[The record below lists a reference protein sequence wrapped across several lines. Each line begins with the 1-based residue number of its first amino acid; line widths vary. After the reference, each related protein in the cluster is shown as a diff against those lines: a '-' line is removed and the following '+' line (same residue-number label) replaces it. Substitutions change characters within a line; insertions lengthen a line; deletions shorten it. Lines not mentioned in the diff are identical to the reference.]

1 VRLPFPERIP
11 FRTLFFFAA
20 ALCAVQV
27 LEGTNST
34 FSLCCFFFILIA
46 GIAFN
51 IAGGLTRASG
61 AFIFFFSVLGVILGL
76 CWKAFL
82 YEPADSNLQV
92 PLLTMYVYL
101 AGISMMLVAVY
112 LSRKVTPRRALLGDI
127 LPDYKIQTAAIG
139 CTVVGFLIAFA
150 ELIAPAGEGSVVS
163 AFNQINHFFPLAIML
178 GVIHTIRRTGGRRS
192 VNAAVL
198 LSAGIYFY
206 GGLIGFSKEG
216 MLTPFVCYLLAAASQ
231 RYRLSKA
238 QIVGGILAIVFIF
251 RYLVP
256 YSQYGR
262 NFKQDTQVGNIK
274 VAYTLMTNLGQVR
287 QDYLNSTSEN
297 YERQLFSYYD
307 SPQGFFDRLQMIS
320 MDDALNQHTQQFGT
334 FGTLL
339 LIQSF
344 ENIVPHF
351 IWKNKP
357 TFLSGNTFAHEIGLL
372 GAEDDST
379 GVSFSSVSTAFHM
392 AGWIGIFIIAPAL
405 WFILFWIY
413 DSLCGDCRKAPWGLL
428 VLVLFSHAGPE
439 GDLTDIIYLFST
451 GAVGIVVASFLTAYL
466 MPIVGTLFIGPEGVG
481 LKRRA
486 PVRSVPRRLRPPPSS
501 EIESPAT

>member
-11 FRTLFFFAA
+11 FRTFFFFAA
-20 ALCAVQV
+20 TLCAVQV

-51 IAGGLTRASG
+51 TAGGLTRASG
-61 AFIFFFSVLGVILGL
+61 AYVFFFSILGVILGL

-82 YEPADSNLQV
+82 GEPADSNLQV
-92 PLLTMYVYL
+92 PLLTIYLYL

-112 LSRKVTPRRALLGDI
+112 LSRKVTLRHALLGDI

-139 CTVVGFLIAFA
+139 CTVVGFLIAFI
-150 ELIAPAGEGSVVS
+150 ELIAPGGEGTVVS

-192 VNAAVL
+192 VNTAVL

-216 MLTPFVCYLLAAASQ
+216 MLTPIVCYLLAAASQ
-231 RYRLSKA
+231 RYSLSKA
-238 QIVGGILAIVFIF
+238 QIILGILAIVVVF

-262 NFKQDTQVGNIK
+262 NFRQDTQVGNIK

-287 QDYLNSTSEN
+287 QEYLNSESEN

-334 FGTLL
+334 IGTLFL
-339 LIQSF
+339 VESI

-351 IWKNKP
+351 IWKDKP
-357 TFLSGNTFAHEIGLL
+357 AFLSGNTFAHEIGLL

-379 GVSFSSVSTAFHM
+379 GVSFSAVSSAYHM
-392 AGWIGIFIIAPAL
+392 AGWMGIFIIAPTL
-405 WFILFWIY
+405 WFILFFVY
-413 DSLCGDCRKAPWGLL
+413 DSLCGDCRKAPWGLI
-428 VLVLFSHAGPE
+428 VLVMFTHAAPE
-439 GDLTDIIYLFST
+439 GDLTSVIYFLST
-451 GAVGIVVASFLTAYL
+451 GACGVALASILAAYL

-481 LKRRA
+481 LKPRA
-486 PVRSVPRRLRPPPSS
+486 PVRSIPRRLRPPSVS